1 MSGKNTTMSLYIVSG
16 VPLLQRAFVF
26 KSFLFSFFLGV
37 CVFVFVLFD
46 FESKKMAVEL

>member
-26 KSFLFSFFLGV
+26 KLFLFSFFLCV
-37 CVFVFVLFD
+37 CFGFFLFD
-46 FESKKMAVEL
+46 LESKKMAVEP